1 MVAPG
6 GSSADD
12 RRIPA
17 MSDAIKGKRVLVST
31 ILPGAGGVPIKKSL
45 AVGWLRERGYEPVIA
60 YYAPYSMYPDLSVPS
75 WKLLQRRPRSIRMD
89 DIDGCETHAMGAWLP
104 ELEFTHYGLTPSWKR
119 LIDSCAYHIGICGS
133 VHALTPLYRSGLPYL
148 GWVATGWEED
158 VRSRRANFSRPRRLL
173 ERGVVIPGML
183 ALERKILGRGTV
195 LAVSEHTQRILDDI
209 ADRPATHAVLP
220 IPIDLDY
227 FRPAAEC
234 VDANLVG
241 FTGRLRDPRK
251 NLPLLLQ
258 AIALLK
264 EAGSPASLL
273 LAGDELDAR
282 TAAMIET
289 LGIADRTHLLPF
301 VPRDELARTLRSFAV
316 YVLPSHQEGL
326 CIAAL
331 EAMASGAPV
340 VSTRCGGPADYVI
353 DGETGYLVDF
363 DPRMMADRIQRILSV
378 PTHRARLSAG
388 ARSFVETHYRHDVA
402 RSIFWDAFDHCFG
415 LPGEA
420 A

>member
-1 MVAPG
+1 
-6 GSSADD
+6 
-12 RRIPA
+12 
-17 MSDAIKGKRVLVST
+17 MSISRTTRRVLLST
-31 ILPGAGGVPIKKSL
+31 ILPGAGGVPVKKSL
-45 AVGWLRERGYEPVIA
+45 AVAWLRERGYEPVIA
-60 YYAPYSMYPDLSVPS
+60 YYAPHSLHPELSVPS
-75 WKLLQRRPRSIRMD
+75 WKLLQRMPGSVRTED
-89 DIDGCETHAMGAWLP
+89 VDGCETHAMGAWLP
-104 ELEFTHYGLTPSWKR
+104 ELEFTHYRLTAAWKA

-133 VHALTPLYRSGLPYL
+133 VHALTPFHASNLPYL

-158 VRSRRANFSRPRRLL
+158 VRSRRADFSTARRLL
-173 ERGVVIPGML
+173 ERSVVIPGMM
-183 ALERKILGRGTV
+183 ALERKILSRGTI
-195 LAVSEHTQRILDDI
+195 LAVSEHTRRVLDNI
-209 ADRPATHAVLP
+209 AGRPATHAVLP

-227 FRPAAEC
+227 FRPAAGQ
-234 VDANLVG
+234 VDPALVG

-264 EAGSPASLL
+264 AAGSPASLL

-282 TAAMIET
+282 TAAMIEM
-289 LGIADRTHLLPF
+289 LGIGDRTRVLPF
-301 VPRDELARTLRSFAV
+301 VPKDELAGLLRSVAV

-340 VSTRCGGPADYVI
+340 ISTRCGGPADYVV

-363 DPRMMADRIQRILSV
+363 DPRMMADRIQRTLSD
-378 PTHRARLSAG
+378 PTHRTRLSAG
-388 ARSFVETHYRHDVA
+388 ARGFVEQHYRHDLA
-402 RSIFWDAFDHCFG
+402 RSIFWDAFDRCFG
-415 LPGEA
+415 PSGKA